1 MQHYFFDLHWD
12 GDDIVD
18 DEGVDHFDVGSA
30 IFYGQQIADRI
41 GRDADY
47 RSLTVHVRI
56 PNGAIL
62 AVMAASNG
70 RGIEQRALMGR

>member
-12 GDDIVD
+12 GDDILD
-18 DEGVDHFDVGSA
+18 EEGVDHFDVGSA
-30 IFYGQQIADRI
+30 IFYGQQIADKI

-47 RSLTVHVRI
+47 RSLKVHVRI

-62 AVMAASNG
+62 AVMAASIG
-70 RGIEQRALMGR
+70 RGAEQRALMCR